1 MSLEQA
7 LADNTAAVIAL
18 TAALAK
24 GAPVATAGASTDAKA
39 ETKTTKPDAK
49 TTKATKETK
58 PAAPKHS
65 REEVTAAVSEV
76 KEKFDTETARALF
89 QQYAEKLK
97 DVPDDKLDALYD
109 AAKEKLAEGDDEGS
123 GDGL

>member
-7 LADNTAAVIAL
+7 LADNTAAVLAL

-24 GAPVATAGASTDAKA
+24 GAPAATAGASTDAKA
-39 ETKTTKPDAK
+39 ETKTAATGK
-49 TTKATKETK
+49 TTKTAKDTK

-76 KEKFDTETARALF
+76 KEKFDTDTARGLF